1 MQEEYT
7 VGAWAEIWFTRNAG
21 KWRASTEG
29 GYRDLIFRHIV
40 PGIGKIKFA
49 KLKPVHIHAFYQ
61 ALAENSLNSRSIWC
75 VHLLLRRCLDDAC
88 KEGLLDVNPA
98 DFCEVPTSER
108 KPAMRLRPGQI
119 RRYLDAAE
127 CEGVLPIIYI
137 GLTVGLRQSE
147 LFTLLWADFNLQHRY
162 ILRGKRLLTLDEQA
176 VSLLTMEHKWHPDSP
191 FALLNNRTGEPFR
204 LHEFYY
210 LHQKLSAQAHL
221 PRLGFRDLQAQC
233 MEEKL

>member
-7 VGAWAEIWFTRNAG
+7 AGAWAEIRFAQNAG

-29 GYRDLIFRHIV
+29 GYRDLFYRHIV
-40 PGIGKIKFA
+40 PGVGKIKLA
-49 KLKPVHIHAFYQ
+49 KLKPVHIDAFYQ
-61 ALAENSLNSRSIWC
+61 ALAEKRLNSRSIWC
-75 VHLLLRRCLDDAC
+75 VHLLLRHCLNDAC

-119 RRYLDAAE
+119 RRYLEAAE
-127 CEGVLPIIYI
+127 GASVLPIIYI
-137 GLTVGLRQSE
+137 GLTVGLRQCE
-147 LFTLLWADFNLQHRY
+147 LFTLSWADFDLQRRY
-162 ILRGKRLLTLDEQA
+162 TLGGKRLLTLNEKA
-176 VSLLTMEHKWHPDSP
+176 VSLLTAEHERHPYSP
-191 FALLNNRTGEPFR
+191 HAFLNSKTGEPFR

-210 LHQKLSAQAHL
+210 LHRKLLEQARM
-221 PRLGFRDLQAQC
+221 PKLGFRDLQAQC